1 MVDNGVGIPRE
12 RLERIFEPN
21 FTTKNSG
28 TGLGLTM
35 VKRMVEDYKGEIS
48 IFSEEGKGTK
58 VIVIIP
64 KNSL

>member
-1 MVDNGVGIPRE
+1 M
-12 RLERIFEPN
+12 PN

-35 VKRMVEDYKGEIS
+35 VKRMIEDYKGEIT
-48 IFSEEGKGTK
+48 ITSEEGKGTK